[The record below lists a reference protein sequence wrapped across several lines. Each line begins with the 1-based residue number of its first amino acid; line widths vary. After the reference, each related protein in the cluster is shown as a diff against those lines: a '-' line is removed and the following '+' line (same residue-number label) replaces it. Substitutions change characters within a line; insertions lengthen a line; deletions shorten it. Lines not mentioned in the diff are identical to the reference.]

1 MATRRT
7 RKSKT
12 NDDIKPQ
19 RQKFI
24 EDNNLKDFQPSKW
37 QEEFIDIAANNRIT
51 FTDSQAGVGKA
62 QPLHSKILTKEG
74 WVEMGSISVGDVVRS
89 QSGWTKVV
97 GVFPQGRKEIVRF
110 TFKDGGEVESCVDH
124 LWTVRHNVSG
134 DKSRLS
140 NKVEVVMTTL
150 DVINLLE
157 IGGEGNISL
166 PQLEE
171 VDFESK
177 TLPLDPYVLGV
188 LLGDG
193 GISTDTVRLTN
204 QDEEVVEEFS
214 KRLPKGSVLSPNK
227 AEHSY
232 SVKGVGKGKE
242 WTNPVKDCL
251 VEMGLMGKRSPEKFI
266 PKEYLMGSVEQ
277 RYELIQGLLDT
288 DGTVSSNAG
297 SVNFCT
303 TSKAMA
309 ESVREII
316 LSLGGKSSITT
327 SRKCYTYKGVKL
339 EGLLAYIVSIN
350 VKDKSKLFKLSRK
363 RDLVSNTQVWQL
375 SRNIS
380 GYEFIG
386 EEDCQ
391 CIMVE
396 DPTSLYVTDDY
407 LLTHNTAAALYFAC
421 KQYLVNP
428 YLNIVIVRTP
438 VEAGK
443 DRIGFLPDDLNA
455 KMEPHFASTRVLL
468 EEFLGKGKVES
479 DLGKR
484 IHFKVPNY
492 MLGST
497 VRNSIFIIDEAQQLE
512 PMMLKLLLE
521 RIGDGTTAIVL
532 GSTSQMYMSD
542 NGGRGALK
550 DAVDRFFKADGT
562 PKFEG
567 VGYYKYPLE
576 AMMRDD
582 IVKTVIIAYEG
593 EDE

>member
-1 MATRRT
+1 MATRKTRRT
-7 RKSKT
+7 KT
-12 NDDIKPQ
+12 EADIKPQ
-19 RQKFI
+19 RKKFTD
-24 EDNNLKDFQPSKW
+24 DNFLRDYTPSKW
-37 QEEFIDIAANNRIT
+37 QREFLDEAHNNRIL
-51 FTDSQAGVGKA
+51 FVDSVAGVGKA

-74 WVEMGSISVGDVVRS
+74 WVEMGSIRVGDVVRS

-110 TFKDGGEVESCVDH
+110 TFKDGGVVESCVDH
-124 LWTVRHNVSG
+124 LWTVRHNVSK
-134 DKSRLS
+134 DKPKLS
-140 NKVEVVMTTL
+140 KKVEEVMTTL
-150 DVINLLE
+150 EVINLLDM
-157 IGGEGNISL
+157 GGYGNVSL

-193 GISTDTVRLTN
+193 SISSDTVVLTN
-204 QDEEVVEEFS
+204 QDEEVVKEFS
-214 KRLPKGSVLSPNK
+214 KRLPKGSVLTPRK
-227 AEHSY
+227 AEHTY
-232 SVKGVGKGKE
+232 SVKGTGKGRE
-242 WTNPVKDCL
+242 WSNPVKDCL

-288 DGTVSSNAG
+288 DGTVNSTAG

-316 LSLGGKSSITT
+316 LSLGGKSSIVT
-327 SRKCYTYKGVKL
+327 SRKYYTYKGEKL
-339 EGLLAYIVSIN
+339 EGSLSYIVQIN

-363 RDLVSNTQVWQL
+363 RELVSKTQVWQL
-375 SRNIS
+375 SRNIA
-380 GYEFIG
+380 GYEFLG
-386 EEDCQ
+386 EEYCQ

-407 LLTHNTAAALYFAC
+407 LLTHNTSAALYYAC

-438 VEAGK
+438 VEAGR
-443 DRIGFLPDDLNA
+443 DRIGFLPDDLDA
-455 KMEPHFASTRVLL
+455 KIEPHFASTRIIL
-468 EEFLGKGKVES
+468 EEFLGKGKVEN

-484 IHFKVPNY
+484 IHFKIPNY

-497 VRNSIFIIDEAQQLE
+497 IRNSILIIDEAQQLE
-512 PMMLKLLLE
+512 PMLLKLLLE
-521 RIGDGTTAIVL
+521 RIGDGTTALVL
-532 GSTSQMYMSD
+532 GSTSQLYTSNN
-542 NGGRGALK
+542 NGRSALK
-550 DAVDRFFKADGT
+550 DALERFFDKDGN
-562 PKFEG
+562 PKYEG
-567 VGYYKYPLE
+567 VGKYKYPLE

-582 IVKTVIIAYEG
+582 IVKVVIRAYEG
-593 EDE
+593 DDL